1 MDATS
6 CPPEKKLI
14 DLCDGF
20 LEPGELAELEGHLDA
35 CEACSER
42 VNALL
47 TAQRVDSQGKQASKE
62 TQLMVSGLLR
72 LGANGPGP
80 KLRAPCTEG
89 DLGRLGRYRLLQVV
103 GEGASSVVYR
113 GVDKLL
119 LRPVIVKAFRPGYCA
134 GEDGK
139 RELLEEARLVARFT
153 NDLVAGLLD
162 LGRDVGTPY
171 LVFPHSNG
179 ASLDTLLGSA
189 GNGRQD
195 GGPVPLGPVETLSL
209 AQDLAKGLEEIHR
222 QGLVHRDIKPANL
235 WVESPSGR
243 LKILDLGLA
252 LVNGDTG
259 WQSWAGGVV
268 GTPGFMSPEQAAG
281 KEIDQKSDLFSLGCV
296 LYWLTTGRYPFQ
308 GPDLLSTLS
317 ALATVEPAPPTTEC
331 PGVPARVSDL
341 VMRLLDKN
349 PENRPV
355 SARVLAEDIGALER
369 ELFPSIRSG

>member
-222 QGLVHRDIKPANL
+222 QGLLHRDIKPAN
-235 WVESPSGR
+235 VVVHMDPEGKRHAR
-243 LKILDLGLA
+243 LIDLGLA
-252 LVNGDTG
+252 C
-259 WQSWAGGVV
+259 SRSSRV
-268 GTPGFMSPEQAAG
+268 GTPAYRAPELEAGGIHSVSTDLYAFGRLLQELQGMTPQGWPRGMRSITLALLDENPVFRPGLPQVRRALGDALRQAGGLWTRPAAWAGACVLLGFALAA
-281 KEIDQKSDLFSLGCV
+281 ILFS
-296 LYWLTTGRYPFQ
+296 T
-308 GPDLLSTLS
+308 
-317 ALATVEPAPPTTEC
+317 
-331 PGVPARVSDL
+331 
-341 VMRLLDKN
+341 
-349 PENRPV
+349 
-355 SARVLAEDIGALER
+355 
-369 ELFPSIRSG
+369 IR